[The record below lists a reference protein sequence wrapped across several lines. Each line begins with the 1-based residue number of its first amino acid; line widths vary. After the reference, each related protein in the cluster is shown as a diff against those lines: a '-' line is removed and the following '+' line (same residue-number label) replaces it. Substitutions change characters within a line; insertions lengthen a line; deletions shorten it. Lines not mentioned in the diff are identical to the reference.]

1 VSDGCGG
8 AIALRISSMVYGAG
22 LREVVTRETVSII
35 SAWRINNGQGG
46 RLIRSPHGHSKPS
59 RNEAAP
65 GAVRA
70 EKTGGVR
77 KKRSPTYLMSASASV
92 SVKNFSNVARIAELL
107 RSRRT
112 RSRVAELHVYAGWT
126 KKICATDSWP

>member
-1 VSDGCGG
+1 MSAIVISEGRVRRVWG

-77 KKRSPTYLMSASASV
+77 KKDLR
-92 SVKNFSNVARIAELL
+92 RI
-107 RSRRT
+107 
-112 RSRVAELHVYAGWT
+112 
-126 KKICATDSWP
+126 